1 MPVTTP
7 PALSAIPAF
16 PALSERAAGTY
27 NANAYACLNHWA
39 ATGGPQLAA
48 LAANLAANANDAE
61 GNASAAATAKT
72 AAEQAQ
78 AAAEAASAATKWV
91 SGTTYAEGVVVWS
104 PADFASY
111 RRKTTGAGTT
121 DPSADSTNWAKLSAS
136 GGSWVLLS
144 TVTASN
150 STTVDVE
157 TTFDSTYDEYVVVIT
172 GYRASVA
179 SGDLRARLKIG
190 GAYDTASNY
199 VYRANHSDSSN
210 ATFSN
215 AVNASVSSKAA
226 FIPVSSGNS
235 ATNAAGFALN
245 AMVFI
250 SNPASTSLAKS
261 IQAVGRAIN
270 SAGQAV
276 QIESYGYNTGTA
288 AMTGIRFY
296 DWSGNL
302 ASGTFRLYGIKKS

>member
-1 MPVTTP
+1 MSVESASYINQLNESNPTSSDLKSEGDNHIRLLKSTLKTTFPNVTGAVTATHTELNSIGSKLSTSGGTMTGQITLPGGGTGNQAATVSQLVAEIAAASSVNLPSQTGNAGKFLTTDGTTP
-7 PALSAIPAF
+7 SW
-16 PALSERAAGTY
+16 G
-27 NANAYACLNHWA
+27 
-39 ATGGPQLAA
+39 AT
-48 LAANLAANANDAE
+48 
-61 GNASAAATAKT
+61 
-72 AAEQAQ
+72 
-78 AAAEAASAATKWV
+78 
-91 SGTTYAEGVVVWS
+91 
-104 PADFASY
+104 
-111 RRKTTGAGTT
+111 
-121 DPSADSTNWAKLSAS
+121 
-136 GGSWVLLS
+136 GGSWVYLS
-144 TVTASN
+144 AVTASN

-215 AVNASVSSKAA
+215 AVNASVGAKAA
-226 FIPVSSGNS
+226 FIPVCSGNS
-235 ATNAAGFALN
+235 ATNAAGFALS

-250 SNPASTSLAKS
+250 SNPASTSLVKS

-270 SAGQAV
+270 SAGQIV
-276 QIESYGYNTGTA
+276 QIDSFGYNTGTA